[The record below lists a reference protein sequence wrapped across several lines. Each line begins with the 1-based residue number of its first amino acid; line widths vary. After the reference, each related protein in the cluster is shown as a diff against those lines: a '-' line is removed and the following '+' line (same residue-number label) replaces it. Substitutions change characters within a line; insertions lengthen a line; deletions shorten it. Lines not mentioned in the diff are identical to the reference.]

1 MTSGRLNRQPLT
13 TKMTNKKIYIGLTLL
28 LILIVLLTALS
39 IRSHRYYVNVFV
51 SEGGWGYDI
60 LSNNKTIIHQPF
72 MPVVNGQVT
81 FRDKYSAEK
90 AGRLVMKKL
99 QNNQSPTISR
109 EELNSLCL
117 MSLKTTKK

>member
-1 MTSGRLNRQPLT
+1 
-13 TKMTNKKIYIGLTLL
+13 
-28 LILIVLLTALS
+28 
-39 IRSHRYYVNVFV
+39 
-51 SEGGWGYDI
+51 
-60 LSNNKTIIHQPF
+60 

-81 FRDKYSAEK
+81 FRDKYSAGK

>member
-1 MTSGRLNRQPLT
+1 
-13 TKMTNKKIYIGLTLL
+13 MTNKKIYFGLALFLMLL
-28 LILIVLLTALS
+28 VSLTIFS
-39 IRSHRYYVNVFV
+39 RRSHRYYVNVFV

-60 LSNNKTIIHQPF
+60 LYNNKTIIHQPF

-81 FRDKYSAEK
+81 FRDKYSAGK

-109 EELNSLCL
+109 EELNSL
-117 MSLKTTKK
+117 